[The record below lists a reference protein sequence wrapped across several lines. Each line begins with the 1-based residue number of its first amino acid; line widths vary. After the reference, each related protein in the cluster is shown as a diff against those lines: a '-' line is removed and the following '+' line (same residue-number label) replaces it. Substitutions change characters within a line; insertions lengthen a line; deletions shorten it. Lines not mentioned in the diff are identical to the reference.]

1 MLGWSEEMTSAC
13 QQLAPDHVTSI
24 PSKESAILTI
34 NFFFTYVNSIIPLY
48 DQERFMGLFNQQYSD
63 NPPTSVSWY
72 ATLHAVL
79 GIGELVF
86 EDEALILDML
96 LDAEASYMAIG
107 AAVRLAL
114 GLGLHRTL
122 VDSHLT
128 LSEVEERRNVFWVLY
143 VLDRGISLRLG
154 RPPTICEEDIEVSEP
169 TLGRI
174 SQPSQVKDGFAQ
186 FVKLNRIKSEIYTKL
201 YSIRS
206 LRGDCQAER
215 LATLQNLEE
224 KLIIWQKSLPKD
236 MLSIPRALHNPNAV
250 FSTMT
255 LLLHAEYYNCQLMLY
270 RTESYWDPL
279 DSTDHSF
286 CITTSLPSS
295 RGISSRNKCLSAA
308 RHTAELLDML
318 QQSGN
323 AFRSN
328 LARYDPFQYFVEF
341 SHH

>member
-1 MLGWSEEMTSAC
+1 
-13 QQLAPDHVTSI
+13 
-24 PSKESAILTI
+24 
-34 NFFFTYVNSIIPLY
+34 
-48 DQERFMGLFNQQYSD
+48 
-63 NPPTSVSWY
+63 
-72 ATLHAVL
+72 
-79 GIGELVF
+79 
-86 EDEALILDML
+86 
-96 LDAEASYMAIG
+96 MAIG

-143 VLDRGISLRLG
+143 ILDRGVSLRLG

-174 SQPSQVKDGFAQ
+174 PRPSQVKDGFAQ
-186 FVKLNRIKSEIYTKL
+186 FVKLNRIKSEIYSKL

-215 LATLQNLEE
+215 LASLQNLEE

-236 MLSIPRALHNPNAV
+236 MLSYPRALHHPNAV

-255 LLLHAEYYNCQLMLY
+255 FVLHAEYYNCQLMLY
-270 RTESYWDPL
+270 RTESYWGPL

-286 CITTSLPSS
+286 CTTTSSPSS

-328 LARYDPFQYFVEF
+328 LARYDPFNYFVGFCTSKQADTSSASYHIILSLPF
-341 SHH
+341 STFSSIYSNTLLIQAFRPI